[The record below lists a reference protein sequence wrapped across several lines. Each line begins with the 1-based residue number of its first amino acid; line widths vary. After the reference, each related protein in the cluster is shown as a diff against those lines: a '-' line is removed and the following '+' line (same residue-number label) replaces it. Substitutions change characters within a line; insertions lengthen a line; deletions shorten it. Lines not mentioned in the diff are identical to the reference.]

1 MFFNGKGFLANT
13 TPVQNNYTNPN
24 TVPYCIKSN
33 KYRRCNGGES
43 NLFTM
48 EPCDRNVFKY
58 TYMYVHQVFN
68 PWHPRSAR
76 YICHSIYYFIMACF
90 TFRYNKANKN
100 LYIVLE
106 KNLKIMASVDPNAE
120 GQTILRRIGWILFDM
135 LLITLYLHFVPG
147 VNK

>member
-1 MFFNGKGFLANT
+1 
-13 TPVQNNYTNPN
+13 
-24 TVPYCIKSN
+24 
-33 KYRRCNGGES
+33 
-43 NLFTM
+43 
-48 EPCDRNVFKY
+48 
-58 TYMYVHQVFN
+58 
-68 PWHPRSAR
+68 
-76 YICHSIYYFIMACF
+76 MACF